1 MLSPQVCRTLIS
13 SLAIITSLLFSVS
26 GVTQHTYLA
35 ASNIYCPRDISYSGD
50 SWKNCFPVDFP
61 QHCDHDYSHVSY
73 DPALSDQ
80 VWTQSPGEVGYGH
93 AISEEEASDCGQAVF
108 DETIQRLADDTMSQL
123 DIVSHAFYKSV
134 FTDSYEAG
142 EASGVSGLDNSCNL
156 ELAASCSDGEYQN
169 LLK

>member
-1 MLSPQVCRTLIS
+1 M
-13 SLAIITSLLFSVS
+13 
-26 GVTQHTYLA
+26 
-35 ASNIYCPRDISYSGD
+35 
-50 SWKNCFPVDFP
+50 
-61 QHCDHDYSHVSY
+61 
-73 DPALSDQ
+73 
-80 VWTQSPGEVGYGH
+80 WTQSPGEVGYGH

-142 EASGVSGLDNSCNL
+142 EALGVSGLENSCNL
-156 ELAASCSDGEYQN
+156 ETAPSCSDGEYQN